1 MPYHPRS
8 LTRRIVAMTAVPA
21 LALAL
26 PLSIEAQDLGNKPA
40 SGDGFL
46 FGRPTVTTSFYG
58 GFARPSAGSD
68 VFAFASDNLT
78 LNKGDFA
85 GFSFGGNMGFRMAS
99 RLELQIGANVM
110 VRTVGSESRDFIG
123 TDDLPIE
130 QTTIF
135 RRMPVTAG
143 LKYYV
148 TPPGRSLG
156 KLAWVPNRF
165 ATYVAAGGGT
175 MYYSFKQ
182 DGEFVDFETLDIFP
196 ASLESKAWTPSGYG
210 AVGVDYTLS
219 PRVGL
224 TSEARYDFAR
234 AEMSRE
240 FQGFDRIDLSGIS
253 VNVGL
258 NFRF

>member
-8 LTRRIVAMTAVPA
+8 LIRRIVAMTAVPA
-21 LALAL
+21 LVLAG
-26 PLSIEAQDLGNKPA
+26 PISAGAQDYGERPA

-46 FGRPTVTTSFYG
+46 FGRPTVTTTFFG

-68 VFAFASDNLT
+68 VFAFVSDNLT
-78 LNKGDFA
+78 VNKGDFA

-99 RLELQIGANVM
+99 RVELQIGASVM
-110 VRTVGSESRDFIG
+110 LRTVGSESRDYIG

-148 TPPGRSLG
+148 TPPGRQLG
-156 KLAWVPNRF
+156 KLAWVPARF

-182 DGEFVDFETLDIFP
+182 DGEFVDYQTLDIIP
-196 ASLESKAWTPSGYG
+196 LSLQSKAWTPTGYG
-210 AVGVDYTLS
+210 AVGMDYTIS

-224 TSEARYDFAR
+224 VSEARYDFAR
-234 AEMSRE
+234 AEMSSE
-240 FQGFDRIDLSGIS
+240 FNGFDRIDLSGIS
-253 VNVGL
+253 LNVGL

>member
-1 MPYHPRS
+1 MGS
-8 LTRRIVAMTAVPA
+8 VAIVSMALP
-21 LALAL
+21 LALA
-26 PLSIEAQDLGNKPA
+26 AQSFQNPA
-40 SGDGFL
+40 AAGDGFL
-46 FGRPTVTTSFYG
+46 FGRPVVTTSLYG
-58 GFARPSAGSD
+58 GFARPSAQSE

-78 LNKGDFA
+78 LDRGDFS
-85 GFSFGGNMGFRMAS
+85 GFTFGGNMGFRVAS
-99 RLELQIGANVM
+99 RFELQVGAGIM
-110 VRTVGSESRDFIG
+110 VRNVKSESRDFIG

-135 RRMPVTAG
+135 RRLPVTAG

-156 KLAWVPNRF
+156 KLAWVPARF

-182 DGEFVDFETLDIFP
+182 DGEFVDFETLDVFG
-196 ASLESKAWTPSGYG
+196 ASLESRGWAPAGYG
-210 AVGVDYTLS
+210 ALGVDFSLA

-224 TSEARYDFAR
+224 VTEARYDFAR
-234 AEMSRE
+234 AEMSKQ
-240 FQGFDRIDLSGIS
+240 FQGFDRIDLSGFS
-253 VNVGL
+253 LNVGV

>member
-8 LTRRIVAMTAVPA
+8 LPSRLVKMTVVPA
-21 LALAL
+21 LALVL
-26 PLSIEAQDLGNKPA
+26 PLALGAQDFGSKPS

-46 FGRPTVTTSFYG
+46 FGRPTVITSVFA

-68 VFAFASDNLT
+68 VFAFSSDNLT
-78 LNKGDFA
+78 LDKGDFA
-85 GFSFGGNMGFRMAS
+85 GFAFRGDLGFRVS
-99 RLELQIGANVM
+99 QRFELQVAAGVM

-135 RRMPVTAG
+135 RRTPITAG
-143 LKYYV
+143 LKYYL

-156 KLAWVPNRF
+156 KLAWVPNRL

-196 ASLESKAWTPSGYG
+196 ASLESKGWTPAGYG
-210 AVGVDYTLS
+210 ALGLDYSLS

-224 TSEARYDFAR
+224 VSEARYDFAR

-240 FQGFDRIDLSGIS
+240 FQGFDRIDLSGFS
-253 VNVGL
+253 VNVGI
-258 NFRF
+258 NFRY